1 MAVATKHY
9 RRALVNTLVERINEP
24 RHFLQVLTGPR
35 QTGKTTAL
43 TQALTEVKLPYHF
56 ADADAAEVAD
66 RNWLRAQWEM
76 ARALTA
82 GNDGAGSA
90 ALLVVDEVQ
99 SITQWSR
106 VVKAMWDEDARAG
119 RDLRVVLSG
128 SSTLLLQSG
137 LSESLMG
144 RFEILRSPHWT
155 LSECRDAFGYSLEDY
170 LNYGG
175 YPGAA
180 MLRGDHDRWRAY
192 LNDAIIEAT
201 LSRDVLAMESVRK
214 PAVLRALFKL
224 GVSYSAQELSYRKIL
239 GQLDDAGN
247 TSTVAHYLDL
257 LGRAGLLCGLQ
268 KYAHK
273 ELKRRSSSPRLLAFD
288 PSLIV
293 SAKRLRPSDLSSDPD
308 QRGHIVESA
317 VGAYLLGR
325 SATEDF
331 ELFWW
336 REGDLEVDYI
346 LQSGDQLIALEIKS
360 GRKKSNKGLPEF
372 VLRNPGTRALTVG
385 SPEAPIEAFLAGEIE
400 LFGSY

>member
-1 MAVATKHY
+1 MVAATKQY
-9 RRALVNTLVERINEP
+9 RRALVSTLIKRINEP
-24 RHFLQVLTGPR
+24 RHFLQVVTGPR

-43 TQALTEVKLPYHF
+43 TQALAETKLPYHF

-76 ARALTA
+76 ARALTLDA
-82 GNDGAGSA
+82 SKTGHA
-90 ALLVVDEVQ
+90 ALLVIDEVQ
-99 SITQWSR
+99 NISQWSR
-106 VVKAMWDEDARAG
+106 TVKALWDEDARAG
-119 RDLRVVLSG
+119 RDLRVVISG

-144 RFEILRSPHWT
+144 RFEVLRSPHWT
-155 LSECRDAFGYSLEDY
+155 FGECRKAFGYSLDDF
-170 LNYGG
+170 LVFGG

-180 MLRGDHDRWRAY
+180 ALHNDLDRWRDY

-201 LSRDVLAMESVRK
+201 LSRDVLALESIRK

-224 GVSYSAQELSYRKIL
+224 GVSFSAQELSYRKIL

-247 TSTVAHYLDL
+247 TSTIAHYLDL

-268 KYAHK
+268 KYAPK
-273 ELKRRSSSPRLLAFD
+273 ELKRRSSSPRLLAYD
-288 PSLIV
+288 PSLV
-293 SAKRLRPSDLSSDPD
+293 VASKRIRPNDLLADPA

-325 SATEDF
+325 SAAERF

-336 REGDLEVDYI
+336 REGDLEVDYV
-346 LQSGDQLIALEIKS
+346 LRRDDQLVALEVKS

-372 VLRNPGTRALTVG
+372 ILRYPGTRALTVG
-385 SPEAPIEAFLAGEIE
+385 SPEAPIEAFLAGEVE
-400 LFGSY
+400 LFRD